1 MFKGIEQFITSMIPK
16 HGIQID
22 WLTLTAKD
30 LVDNPIAANSI
41 AQVIFALPED
51 DELNETELYLVDH
64 IVNTL
69 KIVDE
74 IRMKEKRCPL
84 AQEYHN
90 LPSKELH

>member
-1 MFKGIEQFITSMIPK
+1 MFKGIEQFISSMIPK
-16 HGIQID
+16 HDIQID

-30 LVDNPIAANSI
+30 LVDNPIAANKI
-41 AQVIFALPED
+41 AQVIFNLPD
-51 DELNETELYLVDH
+51 DDDLNETELYLVDH

-84 AQEYHN
+84 AQQYDN
-90 LPSKELH
+90 LISKELH

>member
-22 WLTLTAKD
+22 WLALTAKD
-30 LVDNPIAANSI
+30 LVDNPIAANKI
-41 AQVIFALPED
+41 AQVIFDLPED

>member
-1 MFKGIEQFITSMIPK
+1 MFKGIEQFISSMIPK
-16 HGIQID
+16 HDIQID
-22 WLTLTAKD
+22 WLAVTAND
-30 LVDNPIAANSI
+30 LVDNPIAANKI
-41 AQVIFALPED
+41 AQVIFDLPDD
-51 DELNETELYLVDH
+51 DELNETELFIVGH

-74 IRMKEKRCPL
+74 IRMKQKKCPL